1 MKRGDRMEGSR
12 KNKKILAS
20 QIFIL
25 SVLLLLTVLYAVSA
39 ANAAVGLVVNGKTIA
54 ADVAPYIDS
63 NNRIMVPLRFFSEE
77 VGFKVGYENATKI
90 VQVEQGSTKV
100 ELKIGSPDTLLNG
113 VKITMDTAAVI
124 SNARTMV
131 PLRFIGEAFGA
142 KVGFDN
148 ASKKANIEYVPEPVT
163 PLMQIIVTSDI
174 VNLRS
179 GPATTFAIKGK
190 VARNMI
196 LDVWQESNGWYAV
209 KWDNNNV
216 WIIDDYVKIY
226 LATDV
231 TIDNPIDPSVPP
243 QPEFNMNNYYT
254 GTVNTTTLNVRV
266 GANTSY
272 PVLEE
277 VLRGESFEIVSIIGD
292 WAQIKRVD
300 NSYGWVAK
308 QFLDINSRSKTAA
321 ELALPVI
328 IIPSINLIR
337 LESMVVQ
344 EIDGNITIDL
354 LAKDRL
360 NYTKLQMNNPSRA
373 IIDFSYTDSSK
384 IPALTQAVQ
393 NSLAST
399 IRSGNPDLN
408 TTRIVFDLLSKAD
421 IVVKMLDTEGMAVR
435 LTLKV
440 PSWQD
445 KLIYLDAG
453 HGTTASGYLD
463 PGASGNGIIEKDYN
477 MEIVNLIKVRLEAM
491 GANVALTH
499 TEVPAKIL
507 LDERAG
513 MANDANADVFIS
525 IHGNAATTTTAS
537 GFRTYLYASTAA
549 QRESRM
555 QLANPVHY
563 AVLTTTGFKDMGIQ
577 ENSFVVIK
585 QTKMPSLLLECGFL
599 SNPNDA
605 AMMKLDSTKIA
616 IADGVV
622 EGLRKYFF
630 E

>member
-1 MKRGDRMEGSR
+1 MEGSR